1 MFTCLL
7 HRLDSHLDVFFS
19 PGDFSLM
26 CPPASFGS
34 SLTLEERGVT
44 KNPTS
49 WFPVSRLPFFSFFFF
64 FWFPQRRKAT
74 ARLTGCAKYGLN
86 FLFFF
91 PTRGYSENRI
101 VVTLFFVMLCRMYQR
116 FPSFREFLQFSLYK
130 PFLSHLF
137 HTSGLCR
144 QRSFPFFSSLSLF
157 FDWITSV
164 FKSGRDSQCF
174 VYAAGY
180 FCLCLCVNWGHT
192 LYDSTL
198 PWYQRAG
205 ESLCLSLIFLN
216 LYFIK

>member
-7 HRLDSHLDVFFS
+7 HRLDSHLDVFFP

-49 WFPVSRLPFFSFFFF
+49 WFPVSRLPFFSLFFFF
-64 FWFPQRRKAT
+64 LVPTEKKSNSPSN
-74 ARLTGCAKYGLN
+74 RLCQIWPE
-86 FLFFF
+86 FFIFF

-144 QRSFPFFSSLSLF
+144 QRSFPFFPLSR
-157 FDWITSV
+157 S
-164 FKSGRDSQCF
+164 
-174 VYAAGY
+174 
-180 FCLCLCVNWGHT
+180 
-192 LYDSTL
+192 
-198 PWYQRAG
+198 
-205 ESLCLSLIFLN
+205 FLTE
-216 LYFIK
+216 

>member
-1 MFTCLL
+1 
-7 HRLDSHLDVFFS
+7 
-19 PGDFSLM
+19 M
-26 CPPASFGS
+26 CPPASFCGS

-49 WFPVSRLPFFSFFFF
+49 WFPVSRPPFFGWFLFF
-64 FWFPQRRKAT
+64 FWVPTEKKSNSPSN
-74 ARLTGCAKYGLN
+74 RLCQIWPE
-86 FLFFF
+86 FFIFF

-101 VVTLFFVMLCRMYQR
+101 VVTLFFVMLCRMYHR

-130 PFLSHLF
+130 PFLSHLL

-164 FKSGRDSQCF
+164 FKSGRDPQCF

-205 ESLCLSLIFLN
+205 ESLCLSNFV
-216 LYFIK
+216 